1 LHAIGGRIPG
11 ARFASPA
18 SKLLFAARALATTP
32 SQTRKFCTMAKK
44 KSGAGKR
51 GKHKDKPRMLI
62 VEARFYEHIAD
73 ALLAGAQRVLDEA
86 GAVYDRITVPGAL
99 EVPAAI
105 VMATEAAKARRAPY
119 DGVVALGC
127 VIQGE
132 TYHFELVSNESARGL
147 MDLSIQRQLA
157 IGNGILTVDT
167 EAQALA
173 RSTMDGRN
181 KGAGAA
187 RAALAMVALKRKL
200 ASQ

>member
-1 LHAIGGRIPG
+1 
-11 ARFASPA
+11 
-18 SKLLFAARALATTP
+18 
-32 SQTRKFCTMAKK
+32 MAKK

-51 GKHKDKPRMLI
+51 GKHKDKPHMLI

-73 ALLAGAQRVLDEA
+73 ALLAAAQRVLDEA

-173 RSTMDGRN
+173 RSTIDGRN